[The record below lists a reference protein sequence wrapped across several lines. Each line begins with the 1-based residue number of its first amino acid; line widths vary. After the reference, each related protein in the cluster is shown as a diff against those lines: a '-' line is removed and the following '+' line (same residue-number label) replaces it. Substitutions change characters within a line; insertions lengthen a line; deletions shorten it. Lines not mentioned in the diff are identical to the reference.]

1 MHGKMFH
8 NSIVFQSAKLH
19 IYFETDVKNVANE
32 QIIFPSRGKFICIT
46 MEFHLH
52 PDENSSTSRGNFEV
66 VYRPKIDGIPLF
78 QLHPI
83 VNRFMIG
90 YE

>member
-8 NSIVFQSAKLH
+8 NSYYFLTAKLH
-19 IYFETDVKNVANE
+19 NYFDTKVKNLASKE
-32 QIIFPSRGKFICIT
+32 IIFPSRGKCIYIT
-46 MEFHLH
+46 MEFKLH
-52 PDENSSTSRGNFEV
+52 RDENSSTSRGNFEV

-83 VNRFMIG
+83 VKRFMIG
-90 YE
+90 YK

>member
-1 MHGKMFH
+1 MYGKMFH
-8 NSIVFQSAKLH
+8 NSIVFQSAKIH

-32 QIIFPSRGKFICIT
+32 QIIFPPEEILSR
-46 MEFHLH
+46 
-52 PDENSSTSRGNFEV
+52 SRGNFEGI
-66 VYRPKIDGIPLF
+66 YRPKIDGIPLF